1 MTEPARKRRWPK
13 FLAAS
18 AVLLLIGAWWVD
30 RQLEPV
36 RLASTV
42 LARLGEA
49 TGLQLSFEGT
59 PEYALRPE
67 PRLLLE
73 NFDARVPGST
83 TPLFRVRRLEVS
95 LPWATVWSGSLV
107 ITRIELDGPTLDLD
121 ALSTWLASQPESSGE
136 LPVLSRG
143 ASVRDGTMLWG
154 DWRIDGLALDIDR
167 FEPEMPLTLELAGRG
182 TSGTIALQLESTIA
196 IEKLSQSAGAKVEA
210 QGRIQLDGVDAPFLV
225 TTDCRYHKLDNESL
239 NCADLFFRSESP
251 LPTFKAD
258 LASIV
263 RRGKSE
269 NIEIDADGWMRDWP
283 QDWPALPAPMA
294 GKPTHFDFTYAGP
307 SDMTAA
313 WKVKLDWEESHAAAE
328 FALQDVLAWLE
339 AGNAAPLP
347 PLQATVTAP
356 SIEIAGAT
364 LEGVKISIEEDP
376 PAEPATE
383 EQP

>member
-13 FLAAS
+13 FLAAF
-18 AVLLLIGAWWVD
+18 AVLMLIGAWWVD

-49 TGLQLSFEGT
+49 TGLELSFEGT

-73 NFDARVPGST
+73 NFDARVPGSA
-83 TPLFRVRRLEVS
+83 TPLFRARRLEVS
-95 LPWATVWSGSLV
+95 LPWATVWGGPIV
-107 ITRIELDGPTLDLD
+107 ITRIDLDGPTLDLD
-121 ALSTWLASQPESSGE
+121 ALNTWLASQPESSGE

-154 DWRIDGLALDIDR
+154 EWRIDGLVLDLDR
-167 FEPEMPLTLELAGRG
+167 FESGMPLTLELAGRG
-182 TSGTIALQLESTIA
+182 TSDTIELQLESTIA
-196 IEKLSQSAGAKVEA
+196 IEKLGQSTGAKVEA
-210 QGRIQLDGVDAPFLV
+210 QGRIQFDGVDAPFVV
-225 TTDCRYHKLDNESL
+225 TTDCNYHKLDNEALS
-239 NCADLFFRSESP
+239 CGDLFFRSESP

-258 LASIV
+258 IASIG

-294 GKPTHFDFTYAGP
+294 GKPTHFDFAYAGP
-307 SDMTAA
+307 IDMTAD
-313 WKVKLDWEESHAAAE
+313 WKVKLDWEDSHATAE
-328 FALQDVLAWLE
+328 FTLQNVLAWLD

-364 LEGVKISIEEDP
+364 LQGVKIIIEEDAP
-376 PAEPATE
+376 EEPAAE
-383 EQP
+383 VEP